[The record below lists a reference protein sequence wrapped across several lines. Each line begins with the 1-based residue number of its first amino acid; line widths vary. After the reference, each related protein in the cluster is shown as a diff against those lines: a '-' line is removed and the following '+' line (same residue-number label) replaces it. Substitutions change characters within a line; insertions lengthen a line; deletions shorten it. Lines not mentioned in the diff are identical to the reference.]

1 MCAIVQIYVF
11 LTYTSYLCIV
21 VYGAIVLHML
31 VFYYLLMFSM
41 DTKLKNN

>member
-31 VFYYLLMFSM
+31 VFLLLVNVQYGY
-41 DTKLKNN
+41 KIEK